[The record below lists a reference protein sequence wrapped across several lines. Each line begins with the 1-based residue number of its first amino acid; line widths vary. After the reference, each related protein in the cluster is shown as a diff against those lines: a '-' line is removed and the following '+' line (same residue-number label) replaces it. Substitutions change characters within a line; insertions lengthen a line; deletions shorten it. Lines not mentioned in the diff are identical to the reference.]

1 MPALSLWG
9 DCNTLLVMLFY
20 HHTKD
25 FGVMIMTTQYLP
37 ENEIPRHRPSNGVN
51 DYLALVSRPT
61 RYIDS
66 EVNSVKKDL
75 SDVRLKFG
83 LAFPDVYEVGMSH
96 LGLQILYQILNSR
109 PDIAC

>member
-1 MPALSLWG
+1 
-9 DCNTLLVMLFY
+9 
-20 HHTKD
+20 
-25 FGVMIMTTQYLP
+25 MTTQYLP

-75 SDVRLKFG
+75 SGVRLKFG
-83 LAFPDVYEVGMSH
+83 LP
-96 LGLQILYQILNSR
+96 
-109 PDIAC
+109 